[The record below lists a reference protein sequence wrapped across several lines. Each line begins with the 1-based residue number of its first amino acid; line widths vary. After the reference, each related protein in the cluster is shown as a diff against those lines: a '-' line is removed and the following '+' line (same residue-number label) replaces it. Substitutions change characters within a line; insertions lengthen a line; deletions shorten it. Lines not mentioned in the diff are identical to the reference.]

1 MASTRRDQYPLS
13 STSQGQNSNKPG
25 LTKGRT
31 APFSGSVS
39 ARTGPASGS
48 FVIRGQD
55 LQPTDVF
62 DTLWRWL
69 DECQAIDHKRRSGIQ
84 APWTSDPSLRKY
96 RFCNAYRVLD
106 RTSQFL
112 VTDVIEQGSQD
123 PMELLFRVLLFNCFN
138 RILSEP
144 LDCVEE
150 ARRATAQTES
160 PPTGFT

>member
-69 DECQAIDHKRRSGIQ
+69 VERQAIDHKRRSGKQ
-84 APWTSDPSLRKY
+84 APCVGNINKQNSATTYFLSLLGGRPT
-96 RFCNAYRVLD
+96 RVC
-106 RTSQFL
+106 SS
-112 VTDVIEQGSQD
+112 IGS
-123 PMELLFRVLLFNCFN
+123 
-138 RILSEP
+138 
-144 LDCVEE
+144 
-150 ARRATAQTES
+150 ATHIGS
-160 PPTGFT
+160 